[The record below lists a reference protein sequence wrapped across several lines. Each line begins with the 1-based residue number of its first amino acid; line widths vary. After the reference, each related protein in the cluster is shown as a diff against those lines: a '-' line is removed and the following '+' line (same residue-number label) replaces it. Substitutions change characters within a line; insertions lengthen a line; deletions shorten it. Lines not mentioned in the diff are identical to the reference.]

1 MAAQAGGTQAR
12 ASLQRIRRGGIAS
25 GSAWTVS
32 GRLSY
37 ELYAARS
44 RSVGGAM
51 QAHPRQGYGGS
62 GERWADGCT
71 SGRNASQGEPTAYQA
86 RWHRFGVGLDSVR
99 PPELRAVRGSL
110 AFSRWRH
117 ASASPS
123 RIWAARVSDGRMAA
137 QAGGTQ
143 ARASLQRIR
152 RGGIASGSAWTVSG
166 RLSYELYAARSRSVG
181 GAMQAHP
188 RQGYGGSGERWADG
202 CTSGRNAS
210 QGEPTAYQARWHRFG
225 VGLDSVRPPE
235 LRAVR
240 GSLAFSRWRHAS
252 ASPSRIGG
260 SGERWADGCT
270 SGRNASQ
277 GEPTAYQARWH
288 RFWGPAWAV
297 SSRLSC
303 ELYAACSRST
313 VSATQRAAPS
323 MVRFHAS
330 MGSAQE

>member
-1 MAAQAGGTQAR
+1 MGGSGERWADGCTSGRNASQGEPTAYQAR
-12 ASLQRIRRGGIAS
+12 WHRFGVGLDSVRPPELRAVRGSLAFSRWRHASASPSRI
-25 GSAWTVS
+25 
-32 GRLSY
+32 
-37 ELYAARS
+37 
-44 RSVGGAM
+44 
-51 QAHPRQGYGGS
+51 GGS

-188 RQGYGGSGERWADG
+188 RQG
-202 CTSGRNAS
+202 
-210 QGEPTAYQARWHRFG
+210 
-225 VGLDSVRPPE
+225 
-235 LRAVR
+235 
-240 GSLAFSRWRHAS
+240 
-252 ASPSRIGG
+252 
-260 SGERWADGCT
+260 
-270 SGRNASQ
+270 
-277 GEPTAYQARWH
+277 
-288 RFWGPAWAV
+288 
-297 SSRLSC
+297 
-303 ELYAACSRST
+303 
-313 VSATQRAAPS
+313 
-323 MVRFHAS
+323 
-330 MGSAQE
+330 